1 MRALEMVMKKFACKF
16 EMGSVVFVRL
26 SVGFSGA

>member
-1 MRALEMVMKKFACKF
+1 MEMEMEMEEFACKF